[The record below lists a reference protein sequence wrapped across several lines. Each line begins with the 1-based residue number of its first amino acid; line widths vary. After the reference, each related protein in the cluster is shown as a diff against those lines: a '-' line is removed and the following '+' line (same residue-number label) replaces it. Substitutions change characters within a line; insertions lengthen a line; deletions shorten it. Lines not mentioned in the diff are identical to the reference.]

1 MESPEGDLKMQ
12 ETTALGAIA
21 ALGSAASWAI
31 GAFLFKS
38 LGERLS
44 PLAMTLAKGVCSLL
58 LLGAAV
64 LLIGAAP
71 LDYQSMALLALSG
84 VIGIAFGDTF
94 FFRALQGLAPQAL
107 LVLMVLGQILTIGLA
122 VIFLQEQL
130 PLIAVIGIPMVLAGV
145 VIVLR
150 ATSNEGGTTRLDG
163 VIFGLLSV
171 TCMAV
176 SVVIAK
182 KGLGP
187 QSDTIQAT
195 FVRMLSGTAGVF
207 AYGIVTRQVNGWITP
222 FRDRKLASRFV
233 LAVGVV
239 AFGGF
244 WLGIVAVK
252 YCSVAIAST
261 LTSTEPAFGLVI
273 AAAILRE
280 RVSRMAVIG
289 TAITF
294 VGVVVLSVPDIAIWF
309 RQRIA

>member
-1 MESPEGDLKMQ
+1 MQ

-58 LLGAAV
+58 LLGTAV

-130 PLIAVIGIPMVLAGV
+130 PLIAVVGIPMVLAGV

-150 ATSNEGGTTRLDG
+150 ATSNEGGGTTRFDG

-171 TCMAV
+171 SCMAA

-195 FVRMLSGTAGVF
+195 FVRMLSGTLGVF
-207 AYGIVTRQVNGWITP
+207 AYGIVFGRVKGWITP
-222 FRDRKLASRFV
+222 FQDRKLAARFV
-233 LAVGVV
+233 LAVSVV

-252 YCSVAIAST
+252 YCSVAVAST
-261 LTSTEPAFGLVI
+261 LTSTEPAFGLLF
-273 AAAILRE
+273 ASAILRE
-280 RVSRMAVIG
+280 RVSRMAVFG
-289 TAITF
+289 TAVTF
-294 VGVVVLSVPDIAIWF
+294 VGVVILSVPDIATWF
-309 RQRIA
+309 R